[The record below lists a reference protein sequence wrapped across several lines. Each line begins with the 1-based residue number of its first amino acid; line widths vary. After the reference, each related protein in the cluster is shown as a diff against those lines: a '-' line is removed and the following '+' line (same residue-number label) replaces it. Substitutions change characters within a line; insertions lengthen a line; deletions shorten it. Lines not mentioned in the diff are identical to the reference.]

1 MNRLLESSARIYRRL
16 LLLYPE
22 DLRRDFGEEM
32 VLAFIDDLDEA
43 WINARIG
50 GVARMWWYAIG
61 ELITVAMPG
70 QQSNPCVVVPAVSFL
85 FTLFTQ
91 GFLAWAGMRLN
102 PQVDSARFA
111 SSLYSAILLSS
122 AANALVALVVTRF
135 YARCSINVL
144 RLE

>member
-1 MNRLLESSARIYRRL
+1 MNRVLELSVRTYRSL

-22 DLRRDFGEEM
+22 DLRRDFGDEM
-32 VLAFIDDLDEA
+32 VLAFVDDLDQA
-43 WINARIG
+43 WIEARLA
-50 GVARMWWYAIG
+50 GVARIWRSAIA
-61 ELITVAMPG
+61 ELVTVALPG
-70 QQSNPCVVVPAVSFL
+70 QQSNPCILVPALSFL

-111 SSLYSAILLSS
+111 GSLYFAILLSS
-122 AANALVALVVTRF
+122 TANALVALVVTRF
-135 YARCSINVL
+135 YGRCSINVL